1 MADNTTTTVAGSFEI
16 TGGTRLQG
24 SIEPQGAKNEALQVL
39 CAVLLTED
47 TCILENVPEIRDV
60 IKLIELLG
68 KMGVDT
74 ERLAPNTY

>member
-1 MADNTTTTVAGSFEI
+1 M
-16 TGGTRLQG
+16 
-24 SIEPQGAKNEALQVL
+24 QVL

-74 ERLAPNTY
+74 ERLAPENSFNCSRITTSSTESRFQVR